1 MVKDMDFYH
10 SEEIYAFKRFGWVKV
25 YGKKLIKEN
34 DLSDGQYSVNKNI
47 RFKTLMLRL
56 DLRDYIDVYIAVRV
70 RSVIGNNNDS
80 RENKKHNKVRIM
92 QHLDNAQ

>member
-1 MVKDMDFYH
+1 
-10 SEEIYAFKRFGWVKV
+10 
-25 YGKKLIKEN
+25 
-34 DLSDGQYSVNKNI
+34 
-47 RFKTLMLRL
+47 MLRL